1 MVIKIYFVCILS
13 ALLFQTGIAQ
23 INIDSL
29 TKIISTSNDTLEL
42 MKTYSDYGY
51 QMYRSDADTAIYFAN
66 KALTIALN
74 KNNDK
79 EIGSNYN
86 LLGLAYQTKGL
97 YNLSLSY
104 FDNAATIQK
113 NDKLNLA
120 KTLHNKA
127 LVYRSMN
134 NNNEALKNDLAAMK
148 IAEQQSDSVII
159 GVVYQTLC
167 NIYRDL
173 GDYALAETYILK
185 SIRIFETPL
194 KTGLDNRLSMLA
206 NAYSNYGNMLQAAGR
221 LDEAIIQQRKAID
234 VHNTSGDLFNQGIAY
249 ENLGNIYLQL
259 DQFDDALA
267 QYEKAKEIMQRL
279 NSATDVGYELMNIA
293 DVYLARGN
301 YATAITNLDSALQI
315 FTANKADSYRR
326 DVYSKKYKIYDA
338 QNNPTAALKFY
349 KLFNNLNDS
358 LNSESKKSELLR
370 LKEEFESTQKEKEIA
385 FLKTDNALKEK
396 EKQLQIVF
404 RNIAIA
410 IILFIL
416 LIGFL
421 LINRY
426 RIKQQ
431 LKQLE
436 LRNKIASD
444 LHDDIGSTLSSISMY
459 CEIIKTQLHE
469 KSPESTLLLEKMR
482 TNSVEMI
489 ENMSDIVWALKPAND
504 VFNKIEN
511 RMYNY
516 ATEVTTLHNIKLV
529 MNRNAALE
537 NVKIPMEQRRDLY
550 LIFKEV
556 LNNSIKYSK
565 CSTIIINFGIAPKI
579 LKMEIID
586 DGIGF
591 DAAAQLQL
599 NDNTTNLGGNG
610 LKNIMLRA
618 KRNAATLNFIP
629 APEKGTHVILEMPIA

>member
-1 MVIKIYFVCILS
+1 MVKKIYFVYILS
-13 ALLFQTGIAQ
+13 ALLFQPGIAQ

-234 VHNTSGDLFNQGIAY
+234 IHNTSGDLFNQGIAY

-259 DQFDDALA
+259 DQFDDALT
-267 QYEKAKEIMQRL
+267 QYEKAKEIMQQL

-338 QNNPTAALKFY
+338 QNNPAAALKFY
-349 KLFNNLNDS
+349 KLYNNLNDS

-459 CEIIKTQLHE
+459 CEIIKNQLHE

-516 ATEVTTLHNIKLV
+516 ATEVTSLHHIKLV
-529 MNRNAALE
+529 MHRNAALE

-565 CSTIIINFGIAPKI
+565 CSTIIINFSIAPKI

-591 DAAAQLQL
+591 DVAAQLQL

-629 APEKGTHVILEMPIA
+629 ATKKGTHVVLEMPIA